1 MAFLTRI
8 GRFILDV
15 LRPDPILSP
24 ELQAYCRS
32 EGVDPL
38 SLQAK
43 ASEPVVAP
51 ARPDAK
57 TIAWTP
63 CQEDG
68 TCVDS
73 A

>member
-1 MAFLTRI
+1 MALLTRI
-8 GRFILDV
+8 WRFVLDV

-32 EGVDPL
+32 EGVDPRSL
-38 SLQAK
+38 STP
-43 ASEPVVAP
+43 STPP
-51 ARPDAK
+51 AVPLPDSK
-57 TIAWTP
+57 TLPWTP